1 MALLPKEPRQ
11 QRLLM
16 VGLLAAGLA
25 FVYQQYLWKPKNDI
39 LDLTAKRV
47 EFLDSLNNKTKIEV
61 AKGTAG
67 KIRAEADMY
76 QRQLEGMRRLV
87 PTQNEVPALLDAVS
101 ESARRAGLELAG
113 FDPDGV
119 IAGDQFD
126 TYRFKIGVM
135 GPYHQLAAF
144 LANVGS
150 LQRIVAPINL
160 NLVPSTRVSERRVKK
175 DEQLLEARMQIQTYV
190 VHTAPPPAAGA
201 GAK

>member
-1 MALLPKEPRQ
+1 
-11 QRLLM
+11 M